1 MNNYL
6 VSKIIFNHE
15 FLFDITGSIFF
26 KKYKTLILA
35 DLHFGKGISLNDV
48 GNILPLYDFNETI
61 ENLKKIIKRYN
72 PSTIISLGDSF
83 HNNNTLLNMTEEQIN
98 NIKELTRKIRFIW
111 INGNHDHDLCNKEKI
126 GGEFCNDLK
135 FRKFIFRHIKTS
147 KITDQFEFSGHYH
160 PKTYLKINKIKYYYK
175 CFVVGKN
182 FCILPSF
189 GHYTGGI
196 DIKSKELKSQIDR
209 NVEVLILGKRKIMQ
223 FDFQK

>member
-35 DLHFGKGISLNDV
+35 DLHLGKGISLNDA
-48 GNILPLYDFNETI
+48 GNIIPLYDFNETI
-61 ENLKKIIKRYN
+61 ENLRKIIKKYN

-98 NIKELTRKIRFIW
+98 NVKELTSKIRFIW
-111 INGNHDHDLCNKEKI
+111 INGNHDHDLCDKEKI

-135 FRKFIFRHIKTS
+135 FRKFTFRHIKTS

-160 PKTYLKINKIKYYYK
+160 PKTYLKINKTKYYYK

-196 DIKSKELKSQIDR
+196 DIKSKKLKSQIDR
-209 NVEVLILGKRKIMQ
+209 NVQVLILGKRKIIQ
-223 FDFQK
+223 FDF